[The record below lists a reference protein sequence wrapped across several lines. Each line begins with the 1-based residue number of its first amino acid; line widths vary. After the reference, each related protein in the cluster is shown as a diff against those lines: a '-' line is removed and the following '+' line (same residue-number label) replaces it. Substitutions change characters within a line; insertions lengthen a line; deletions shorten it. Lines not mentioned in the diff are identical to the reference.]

1 MNIVKKS
8 DWKTIPLPEKRV
20 KVTFER
26 TFSNEESDRLKA
38 GLIPEEMED
47 KWFIYFENE
56 TLFFH
61 RSWTGYCIYQV
72 RFAQDENGFRAV
84 SVEINRDP
92 EQYLGNDDK
101 HDLWSL
107 NNLIDTQLL

>member
-1 MNIVKKS
+1 
-8 DWKTIPLPEKRV
+8 
-20 KVTFER
+20 
-26 TFSNEESDRLKA
+26 
-38 GLIPEEMED
+38 MED